1 MHTYTHTNADKDVES
16 DDVWVPERVDC
27 YTPWPRERGQRKVEV
42 DYAAKHNDNLSGR
55 IFEQVLKKK
64 GSLSERRKYPLDT
77 LKWYASVFMQ
87 SDLIADVLDTHTA
100 RAKLRKWFKCG
111 TNTV

>member
-1 MHTYTHTNADKDVES
+1 MD
-16 DDVWVPERVDC
+16 R
-27 YTPWPRERGQRKVEV
+27 YTPWPKVRGQSKVEV
-42 DYAAKHNDNLSGR
+42 DRAAKHNTNLSGR

-64 GSLSERRKYPLDT
+64 GDLLVRRMYLLET

-87 SDLIADVLDTHTA
+87 SDLIADVLDPHTA